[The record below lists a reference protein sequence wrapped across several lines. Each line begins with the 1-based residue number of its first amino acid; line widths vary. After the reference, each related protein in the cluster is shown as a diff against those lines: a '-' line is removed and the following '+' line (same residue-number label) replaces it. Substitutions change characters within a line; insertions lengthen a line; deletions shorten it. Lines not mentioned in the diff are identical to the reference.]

1 MFPIAEKTVQI
12 VYGTALTVSE
22 AVSDDQKFPNKSSVP
37 PPCWICI
44 HFSVILIHG
53 PLFSAK
59 TIVVAAS

>member
-1 MFPIAEKTVQI
+1 MFPIAEKTDQI
-12 VYGTALTVSE
+12 VYGTALTVCE

-44 HFSVILIHG
+44 HLSVIQIHG

-59 TIVVAAS
+59 TIVVPAS